1 MPHVVCQPCYEC
13 KYTDCVTVCPTDSFR
28 EGEKMLYIDP
38 TTCIDC
44 GACVM
49 QCPVEA
55 IFEDADVPEEW
66 QSYVAM
72 NAEMAA
78 KCPMIQDRKPP
89 LAP

>member
-1 MPHVVCQPCYEC
+1 MTHVVCQPCYEC
-13 KYTDCVTVCPTDSFR
+13 KYTDCVAVCPTDSFR

-38 TTCIDC
+38 ATCIDC
-44 GACVM
+44 NACVM

-55 IFEDADVPEEW
+55 IFEEADVPGEW
-66 QSYVAM
+66 QDYVAM

-78 KCPMIQDRKPP
+78 KCPVIRERKPP